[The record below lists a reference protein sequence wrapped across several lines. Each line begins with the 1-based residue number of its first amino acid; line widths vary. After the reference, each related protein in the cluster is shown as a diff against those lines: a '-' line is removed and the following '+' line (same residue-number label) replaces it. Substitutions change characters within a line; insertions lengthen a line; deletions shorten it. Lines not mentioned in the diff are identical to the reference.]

1 MENICSHKNLCMPVH
16 SSMVHNS
23 QESGNNLTDGR
34 INMWYIHIMEYH
46 TKRNEV
52 ITGVIT
58 GIYIVNMLSKRNWA
72 QKTTNYIISCIQIV

>member
-1 MENICSHKNLCMPVH
+1 MPVH
-16 SSMVHNS
+16 SSMIQNS

-46 TKRNEV
+46 TERNEV

-58 GIYIVNMLSKRNWA
+58 GIHIVNMLSKRNWA
-72 QKTTNYIISCIQIV
+72 